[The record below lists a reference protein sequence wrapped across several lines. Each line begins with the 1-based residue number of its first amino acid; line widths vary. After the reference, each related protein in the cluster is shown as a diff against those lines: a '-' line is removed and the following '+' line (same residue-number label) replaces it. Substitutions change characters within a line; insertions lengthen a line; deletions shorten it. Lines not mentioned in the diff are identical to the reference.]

1 MKQIT
6 QTGATKEEAISL
18 ALQKLGVTREQVE
31 IEVLQ
36 EAKKGFLGFGARP
49 AEVRVTVIEQ
59 KEEVEEE
66 EANS

>member
-6 QTGATKEEAISL
+6 QTGATKEEAIAL

-36 EAKKGFLGFGARP
+36 EAKKGFLGFGADLRKF
-49 AEVRVTVIEQ
+49 E
-59 KEEVEEE
+59 
-66 EANS
+66 